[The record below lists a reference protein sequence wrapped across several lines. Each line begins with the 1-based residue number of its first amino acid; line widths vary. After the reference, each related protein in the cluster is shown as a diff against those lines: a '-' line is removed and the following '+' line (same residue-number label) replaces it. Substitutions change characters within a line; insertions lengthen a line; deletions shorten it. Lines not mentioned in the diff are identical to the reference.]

1 MKVVMRMSNRRNV
14 MMKTVKTKKRRI
26 IVVDAVC
33 TDKRWDLEKV
43 ETYAAY
49 FSSTYS
55 PSSDRSSKPPVQ
67 ALGNWNEARRKR
79 GWMRKKESNTMGGEK
94 GWSAKK
100 GRTGEELRQRQ
111 TDRAA
116 AHGTAQN
123 GKN

>member
-1 MKVVMRMSNRRNV
+1 MQVANKTQLKLEQEKGPASVCLFKCVFVFSSVCVCVCASDVLLRR
-14 MMKTVKTKKRRI
+14 
-26 IVVDAVC
+26 
-33 TDKRWDLEKV
+33 
-43 ETYAAY
+43 AY
-49 FSSTYS
+49 FSSPYS
-55 PSSDRSSKPPVQ
+55 LSSDRSSKPPVQ

-79 GWMRKKESNTMGGEK
+79 GWMGKKEKRCDGGEK

-100 GRTGEELRQRQ
+100 GRTGEERRQRQ